1 MDRGYVAI
9 KINKYVPF
17 LGLGLGLSP
26 ISPISPIDQSCKI
39 AYINADDNLL
49 LYSPIEILRKV
60 DHLLIFLAQ
69 LFITAICAVT
79 ESSDT

>member
-17 LGLGLGLSP
+17 LVLGLRL
-26 ISPISPIDQSCKI
+26 SPISPIDQSCKI

>member
-1 MDRGYVAI
+1 MDRGYVAM

-17 LGLGLGLSP
+17 FK
-26 ISPISPIDQSCKI
+26 ISPIDQSCKI

-60 DHLLIFLAQ
+60 DQLLIFLAQ

>member
-17 LGLGLGLSP
+17 LVLGLRL
-26 ISPISPIDQSCKI
+26 SPISPIDQSCKI
-39 AYINADDNLL
+39 TYINADDNLL

>member
-17 LGLGLGLSP
+17 LGLGLVL
-26 ISPISPIDQSCKI
+26 SPISPIDQSCKI

>member
-1 MDRGYVAI
+1 MA

-17 LGLGLGLSP
+17 FK
-26 ISPISPIDQSCKI
+26 ISPIDQSCKI
-39 AYINADDNLL
+39 AYINADDTLL
-49 LYSPIEILRKV
+49 LYSPIGILRKV
-60 DHLLIFLAQ
+60 DNLLIFLAQ

>member
-1 MDRGYVAI
+1 MA

-17 LGLGLGLSP
+17 FK
-26 ISPISPIDQSCKI
+26 ISPIDQSCKI
-39 AYINADDNLL
+39 ACINADDNLL
-49 LYSPIEILRKV
+49 LYSPIGILRKV
-60 DHLLIFLAQ
+60 DNLLIFLAQ